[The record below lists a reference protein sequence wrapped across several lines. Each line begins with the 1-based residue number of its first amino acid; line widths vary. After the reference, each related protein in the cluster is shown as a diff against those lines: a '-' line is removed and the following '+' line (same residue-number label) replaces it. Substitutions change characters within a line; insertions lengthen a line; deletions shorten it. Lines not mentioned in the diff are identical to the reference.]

1 MIPIITARTQWIFR
15 QLRPRR
21 WLCVLMLS
29 GAVVVPVNAQDDGV
43 MDGPDEPDHG
53 SEAATAAR
61 YVDLQPEFVLNYGSP
76 DDRLRFLRLEVTL
89 LMRDADAATQANH
102 HSPTLRHIVVMNV
115 TRAERET
122 VNTSAGRQAL
132 RQQLLTE
139 MQAALDRETGET
151 LVREVLFSNL
161 IVQ

>member
-1 MIPIITARTQWIFR
+1 MIPRIAARTQWIFR
-15 QLRPRR
+15 PRR
-21 WLCVLMLS
+21 YQLWLTLLLVCAVALPVL
-29 GAVVVPVNAQDDGV
+29 AQDDGIL
-43 MDGPDEPDHG
+43 DDEEVEHG
-53 SEAATAAR
+53 SDAAIAGQ

-76 DDRLRFLRLEVTL
+76 DSRLRFLRLEVTL
-89 LMRDADAATQANH
+89 LMRDNEAAAQANH

-115 TRAERET
+115 TRAEREE

-132 RQQLLTE
+132 RQRLLRE
-139 MQAALDRETGET
+139 MQAAMDRETGET